1 MNGRTPLGA
10 DLVIPALA
18 LAFAAYFFVSIAEL
32 AWEAKANGIVIGGIL
47 VLLVLIQLACIGMRL
62 ARRGGTLGFEPLL
75 APRDALGK
83 RIGLVLVT
91 VAFIATLKWLGLT
104 LGLLLAL
111 YASLRIMGA
120 RGKALYI
127 IPVVVA
133 ALAYLLFV
141 ALLQTDIPHGPIE
154 RLLS

>member
-1 MNGRTPLGA
+1 MNSRAPLGA
-10 DLVIPALA
+10 DLVIPGLA
-18 LAFAAYFFVSIAEL
+18 LAFAVYFFFSIADL
-32 AWEAKANGIVIGGIL
+32 AWEAKANGTVIGG
-47 VLLVLIQLACIGMRL
+47 LLVVLVVIQLVRIGVRL
-62 ARRGGTLGFEPLL
+62 ARGSASLGFTPLL
-75 APRDALGK
+75 LPRDALGK
-83 RIGLVLVT
+83 RVGMVAIT
-91 VAFIATLKWLGLT
+91 IAFIATLHWLGLT
-104 LGLLLAL
+104 LGLLLSLFAAL
-111 YASLRIMGA
+111 WVMGA